1 MKILKGIS
9 TFLFFSILFGAC
21 FDPPSFPNTPYI
33 EFESLVFVEGK
44 TLTDNDSLN
53 LTIRFQDGDGD
64 LGLPA
69 DEIDE
74 PYNNLN
80 FFLVNNGELEK
91 VGTWIRYNDLPPVI
105 KPKPGQQGK
114 LATVRTRNE
123 PGLGSLPPYTIPYS
137 CINYIYDSVYVSEEN
152 KNIFDDTYN
161 LYKTLTSTTNPKLY
175 VLLDTFY
182 YEINTYHSNITVDF
196 LVKQNDGTFKEF
208 DWVTEFCVADNA
220 PGISFDGRFPVLGEK
235 TGPLEGTLKYSMVS
249 SGFLALFSVKTL
261 KLRIQVYDRALN
273 ASNVLETAEFTLR

>member
-21 FDPPSFPNTPYI
+21 FDPPSFPVVPTI
-33 EFESLVFVEGK
+33 EFESLYFVEGK
-44 TLTDNDSLN
+44 SFNDNDSLN

-64 LGLPA
+64 LGLPSS
-69 DEIDE
+69 EIDE
-74 PYNNLN
+74 PYNNFN
-80 FFLVNNGELEK
+80 FFLVNNGELER
-91 VGTWIRYNDLPPVI
+91 VGTIERYTNLPPFI
-105 KPKPGQQGK
+105 NPAPGQQGL
-114 LATVRTRNE
+114 LASVRTRNAPE
-123 PGLGSLPPYTIPYS
+123 FATLPPYTIPFS
-137 CINYIYDSVYVSEEN
+137 CLNYTYDSVYISEED
-152 KNIFDDTYN
+152 KDIFDGTFN
-161 LYKTLTSTTNPKLY
+161 LHKTLTSPGFPSVY

-182 YEINTYHSNITVDF
+182 YEVNTYYSNITVDF
-196 LVKQNDGTFKEF
+196 LVKQNNGTFEEF

-220 PGISFDGRFPVLGEK
+220 PGLSFDGRFPVLAEK

-273 ASNVLETAEFTLR
+273 HSNVIETPEFTLR